1 MPCLLLFQQLFG
13 ITHPL
18 SSEENQVFL
27 PKRWQKIL
35 DAGKIDG
42 QEANCAPCKA
52 AAVLALTQMRWKQTL
67 KDCAAEV
74 QIEDEEDVKMYC
86 PQGKKKREKK

>member
-1 MPCLLLFQQLFG
+1 MHHQLKPQTVQAKREVAASYSTAGDFTVPCLLLFQQLFG

-18 SSEENQVFL
+18 FSEENQVFL

-35 DAGKIDG
+35 DAGKTDG

-52 AAVLALTQMRWKQTL
+52 AAVLALTQ
-67 KDCAAEV
+67 
-74 QIEDEEDVKMYC
+74 
-86 PQGKKKREKK
+86 